1 MRYSVFLLLVG
12 AFATTF
18 FTPVSIRCA
27 HALGAVDVPD
37 GRRHLHPHPTPRL
50 GGLALFASSALLA
63 LAVFPLDAKVA
74 AWLSGGALLTA
85 LGVSD
90 DVYTLPPLV
99 KLAAMT
105 AVCALPATF
114 GLAPEALSF
123 GGYTISLPAP
133 LGYLF
138 SLFWVLLLTNAFNL
152 IDGADGL
159 CAALSLVGAFAL
171 FLSGGDA
178 LSLLLFGTV
187 LGFLPYNLPLRTP
200 FWQKGKTRTR
210 SFLGD
215 TGALFLGY
223 SLAVFSLKKPL
234 FSLATPLFFALPLFD
249 LGRVFLHR
257 LLRGKNPF
265 CADRSHLH
273 HRLAARG
280 YTAAETLLTCVL
292 YALLFASIG
301 LASEII
307 TS

>member
-1 MRYSVFLLLVG
+1 MWYSVFLLLAG
-12 AFATTF
+12 AFASTF

-27 HALGAVDVPD
+27 YALGAVDLPD
-37 GRRHLHPHPTPRL
+37 GNRHLHPHPTPRL
-50 GGLALFASSALLA
+50 GGLALFFSSALLA
-63 LAVFPLDAKVA
+63 LAFFPLDAKIA

-99 KLAAMT
+99 KLVAML
-105 AVCALPATF
+105 AVCALPAAF
-114 GLAPEALSF
+114 GLAPEAISF
-123 GGYTISLPAP
+123 GGYTISLPAY
-133 LGYLF
+133 LGCLF
-138 SLFWVLLLTNAFNL
+138 SLFGVLLLTNAFNL

-223 SLAVFSLKKPL
+223 SLSVFSLAKPV
-234 FSLATPLFFALPLFD
+234 FQFTVPFFFAIPVFD
-249 LGRVFLHR
+249 LARVFAVR
-257 LLRGKNPF
+257 LFRGKNPF
-265 CADRSHLH
+265 YADRTHLH

-280 YTAAETLLTCVL
+280 YAVEEILSVCTL
-292 YALLFASIG
+292 YAILFASIG
-301 LASEII
+301 LALE
-307 TS
+307 TSA